1 MRDTESVNAIPIPAR
16 VSVEQY
22 LATSYR
28 PDCDYVD
35 GAVEERNLG
44 EKEHAILQRALT
56 ILFGIKRN
64 EWQVEVYPELR
75 VQVTA
80 TRFRIPDI
88 TVTAAGLK
96 WERILRTPALLF
108 VEILSPEDTMPRV
121 RQRVDDYLNFG
132 TEHVWVVDPELR
144 KAYLCTK
151 TGMEEPADGVLAIAG
166 TEIRVVLSELFAEL
180 DRA

>member
-1 MRDTESVNAIPIPAR
+1 VSCLGDTESVNAIPIPAR

-22 LATSYR
+22 LATGYR

-44 EKEHAILQRALT
+44 EKEHAILERALT

-75 VQVTA
+75 VEVTA

-88 TVTAAGLK
+88 TVQ
-96 WERILRTPALLF
+96 P
-108 VEILSPEDTMPRV
+108 PD
-121 RQRVDDYLNFG
+121 
-132 TEHVWVVDPELR
+132 
-144 KAYLCTK
+144 
-151 TGMEEPADGVLAIAG
+151 
-166 TEIRVVLSELFAEL
+166 
-180 DRA
+180 